1 MAQSVDFVLNL
12 KANVEEAMKG
22 IKGVQEGLK
31 QLKLPKGFESSFDK
45 SFDNLNGLVK
55 KFNDQLN
62 KGVKTK
68 GDVTGLERLTNQIDV
83 EIDKISKDFQKL
95 TGQEIHFKVDTTEIK
110 NAQKELDKAI
120 EARNKFAASQ
130 ADVKIGKTGKSANNL
145 LDAISDAA
153 GKTKTGQAAKAA
165 KEALNS
171 GDLQGYI
178 SNLAIIEKYY
188 GRIKDSESKIG
199 KNTGGLSSAQVF
211 KALHSAVADSS
222 TEMENLN
229 KSVTKAK
236 ANLETATSNAV
247 RDAGIQAQEAADKF
261 DKEAQAIK
269 AAEDAQKQLANQS
282 QSLNQN
288 IGQLESHVAMY
299 FSFAA
304 ILRKVTQIARKA
316 FQTVKELD
324 AAMVETAVVT
334 NFDVGDMW
342 NMLPTYTENANAL
355 GSTIKDVYEAATL
368 YYQQGLNTAQAM
380 GLANETLK
388 MARIGGLEAAEATD
402 MMTAA
407 LRGFNM
413 QLNELSAQRIND
425 VYSKLAAITAS
436 DTREIGSAMERTASI
451 ANSANMEFETTSA
464 FLAQMIETTR
474 EAPENLGT
482 AMKTIVARFQEMK
495 QDPTKLIDS
504 EGEMLNANKVDA
516 ALKTI
521 GVNLMDVNGQ
531 FRDLDDV
538 FLEISSKWG
547 GLTQAQQRYIATIA
561 AGSRQQSRFIAMM
574 QNYDRT
580 MELVEAANNSTGA
593 SQEQFDKTLEG
604 LDAKLNKLKNAWDQ
618 FAMGLANNK
627 IIKLAVDGMTDLFT
641 IINKI
646 LGVLD
651 NIPDPFGGVT
661 KSLVTLLAVVKGMG
675 FAGTILTGGVR
686 GLGGWARGE
695 EKFRA
700 ATPFGSMKKG
710 ISLQFE
716 EARTAKNNAA
726 ARRAGAMDG
735 EAYKKSFIQK
745 IREINIGQA
754 VTQARGAV
762 GNSNANARILLNKLY
777 PSGNLNAESRKKA
790 LEIINRI
797 QNDVQSGLMSSR
809 AGLNAMKVRFISA
822 HLDAS
827 KIDSSSQELQNL
839 INTVESGQQA
849 FTTFGA
855 KVNTA
860 GSFLQNFGM
869 IIGGPVGNVLSTI
882 GFALLTVGGSLT
894 KVITSTIAATA
905 AALAH
910 AAGIKKENA
919 ELIKQKI
926 LNGEISKQN
935 YGKMFQNLFGKA
947 SGEAGGGMQAIGK
960 TVGTLLKHLLKLA
973 KPLLII
979 AGIAAALYG
988 IYRVVKADEIALNK
1002 AGKAA
1007 GAAADAYSSAAQ
1019 ATSELRDNLAQ
1030 LEEAQSGFDGLVEGT
1045 AAFNEQL
1052 IKSNELVVELLKKY
1066 PMLYDY
1072 LKTEDNGRMTI
1083 SDEGMKA
1090 VLDYQKEITSQA
1102 AALSTITN
1110 GEYRAK
1116 QSEQEEDNL
1125 RKERDKVLRTFNGTQ
1140 EERATL
1146 VDTYDKELELLDKQQ
1161 ETYRQSSKATA
1172 VTTALSDK
1180 ELNNQKAITQ
1190 LYSDQYDLRKS
1201 GVKLSKK
1208 EAYQAYA
1215 DFYGYD
1221 YRGKKLYDLDGNEVN
1236 VDKKDVQAVAEEIS
1250 VLTTFETD
1258 AESLNN
1264 VINYANDYFKEN
1276 FNWDPFG
1283 NIEGK
1288 DTFISDLLSKDIN
1301 ANEDVIQEVLND
1313 ATSLE
1318 KTAEQLSADQISKI
1332 MGVSLDTVQS
1342 DLEGYREKVV
1352 DLLEQNAKDIAKAQA
1367 QNYADLGIMI
1377 GKAYDTQNVGV
1388 INGKLRALNQKQRQS
1403 ILQAAQGLEKAAG
1416 EDSME
1421 AVIRN
1426 MSNVYIGKN
1435 TDAINEM
1442 QKLID
1447 GVNWDSAIDRL
1458 GTYNKLIESG
1468 NEQLRIM
1475 GEELKNSSDE
1485 SSLVVDA
1492 FEELYSSTDFTK
1504 ATEDLSKYTDGL
1516 GHIDASGIKEL
1527 SKESNSLNNLLKTG
1541 EITTGGM
1548 AKVMNLLHDN
1558 ADLTFLDM
1566 NDDLIKLLNN
1576 LGQVDTLLGEAHNTI
1591 ENFDPGL
1598 DTGEAGD
1605 FFTDSVEK
1613 YNEFF
1618 ENGEWGNPQMRAYAE
1633 FIVGEDNFIAKLK
1646 ENNGDLKKTYEDFN
1660 DIINEFAT
1668 GGYDV
1673 WERVANATGGAA
1685 DRFSFDE
1692 NGSLQI
1698 DLTGITS
1705 IEDIIDDFAEAA
1717 GISKEGAQV
1726 ALELFS
1732 NYSPDFQSQM
1742 EAVAAYNTFNEDGRG
1757 YLKNKVTEEGR
1768 IVLLQSDL
1776 EKFALALGLDANNG
1790 EDIEELKNTIA
1801 GAIGETSK
1809 IVDVIQNTGENASPE
1824 QIAQEYSRYMLGD
1837 ENAKRDDWIKQY
1849 IDEEHNNSIDVKEA
1863 LAGLKEFNF
1872 TNAESMGMLWNAF
1885 KDSNQD
1891 FTYNGI
1897 KLDRNEITSQEE
1909 FEAAFAEAVE
1919 APDWVNVG
1927 ELIAQGFWQYENQRK
1942 AEESSTP
1949 STLTTD
1955 SSSSTGMYKDQEHG
1969 SQEAWDSGTASIQ
1982 KIIDFFSGLGAGNES
1997 SYGWKNGDKDE
2008 IIRYQWQK
2016 HSKSDPLGEEEV
2028 TIPVNLDDSSVDSE
2042 INEIKEKIAQE
2053 TVTLDIDSELTGA
2066 DLREQLSDAGFNL
2079 DEEQVITFVA
2089 ATDDGSFQQVEV
2101 NLNDIPEDVP
2111 VTAYLEDYF
2120 TEPTNIMISSFNGSS
2135 VGIEDYAIDNYTEPT
2150 GQMIQDFWGA
2160 NVGIEDWMIDNF
2172 TGPTND
2178 AIAGFAGA
2186 YVSIPV
2192 NMYLTEQAQA
2202 LVDKLGN
2209 MGGSFGVNG
2218 ALASLKGLFNVTPG
2232 GATISKGGGPL
2243 GGPSNNNAHSSIPT
2257 NTRGGSGGGSG
2268 GSGGGGGGGG
2278 GSDKH
2283 QTINNWSIEEVI
2295 RFDAEKKIDNYQHK
2309 VDNWMKDLEKS
2320 LDKIGTRVSDVTS
2333 NLNNQID
2340 YLKSVERQNNNLAAS
2355 YQRSLNQ
2362 IDKGDYKVTISY
2374 DKNGESQQE
2383 DVNLSPYI
2391 YKDQWDNYQIDKS
2404 KIAGA
2409 GSKARQEAIFK
2420 AAQSA
2425 IDPLVSGL
2433 QKAQDGARAARDAIE
2448 DLQKQI
2454 YNTFYGWENE
2464 ITKIY
2469 NLTQKISNLTGM
2481 QERFVTQVNLEL
2493 TKLGVGYGST
2503 IDSIV
2508 NITAV
2513 LNRNNDAL
2521 VKTVKANKELI
2532 KARQEELANAISSTD
2547 ELDHYTQVWKNA
2559 GRTMNDAGVQLAKQ
2573 EWDAANMALSYISS
2587 KQFNED
2593 GTIEI
2598 EINTKKFENDV
2609 AKGLISEKTYEAIK
2623 KHLDNIEN
2631 AAKEVN
2637 NIIKDSANILVD
2649 YYNKL
2654 EEYQKTIGDFE
2665 NVLLKQLEDNL
2676 KTQID
2681 NSKKLNNSL
2690 KNSLKNILDEVK
2702 RRLNERRQK
2711 EDNAQTEA
2719 DIAKKQQ
2726 QLAMLRAN
2734 TSAGNKV
2741 EIARLEKEIADAQ
2754 QSYQRTL
2761 EDQLLQKLQEQ
2772 EDIAATQR
2780 ERQIEL
2786 LEAQLELDKE
2796 RNRQLVTT
2804 WLKDPTQYQ
2813 EEIRKLWLESQDY
2826 EDKGDYNREI
2836 LEKAFDK
2843 AFTEYLNAA
2852 TQSNFTSSL
2861 RSQLNIQQTIAD
2873 RVKEIEDL
2881 LKFVTELNTNGEIG
2895 KTILNPHTA
2904 KYFKDNENSINEALK
2919 ASESEGH
2926 RFTDKELVN
2935 GGYTIRDFIKAGI
2948 KDRQRL
2954 LNAGFDEKTV
2964 NQYVP
2969 KQKTSPKKT
2978 TSNTKTNS
2986 TTNKSTTPTKKTYSE
3001 HGGSLPASYPGYFSS
3016 NYTTKIQQFLKAI
3029 GLYKDK
3035 IDGSYGPNTR
3045 SATKAFQRLVGL
3057 TVDGSFGP
3065 DTLKKAK
3072 LYKYKKGG
3080 LAPFTGPAWLDGTKS
3095 KPELV
3100 LNATDTKNFIQLKDI
3115 LSSIMKGGVFDTA
3128 AAVAGDT
3135 NYEININVDHIENDY
3150 DVDKIANRV
3159 KKIIV
3164 QDSSYRNVT
3173 SVRKFR

>member
-12 KANVEEAMKG
+12 KANVEEAMR
-22 IKGVQEGLK
+22 GVKAVQNGLG
-31 QLKLPKGFESSFDK
+31 QLKLPKGFESSFEK
-45 SFDNLNGLVK
+45 SFGNLEGLVK

-68 GDVTGLERLTNQIDV
+68 GDVTGLERLTNQIDA
-83 EIDKISKDFQKL
+83 EMDKISKNLQKL
-95 TGQEIHFKVDTTEIK
+95 TGQEIHFKIDTTEIK
-110 NAQKELDKAI
+110 NARNELKKAI
-120 EARNKFAASQ
+120 EDRNKFAALQ
-130 ADVKIGKTGKSANNL
+130 ADVKIGKSGKSANEL
-145 LDAISDAA
+145 LDAIGGIA
-153 GKTKTGQAAKAA
+153 GKTKTGQAARAA
-165 KEALNS
+165 KDALNA

-178 SNLAIIEKYY
+178 TNLAIIEKYY
-188 GRIKDSESKIG
+188 SRIKESESRLGDK
-199 KNTGGLSSAQVF
+199 TGLSSVQAFEMLRNVISGSSSEMEAF
-211 KALHSAVADSS
+211 NKRVASAEDVLKTAVA
-222 TEMENLN
+222 NG
-229 KSVTKAK
+229 A
-236 ANLETATSNAV
+236 
-247 RDAGIQAQEAADKF
+247 RDAATQVQDLNDKFEKNKQVIEGAERAQE
-261 DKEAQAIK
+261 
-269 AAEDAQKQLANQS
+269 QLASQS
-282 QSLNQN
+282 QNLNQN
-288 IGQLESHVAMY
+288 ISQLEGQVAMY

-342 NMLPTYTENANAL
+342 DMLPTYTKNANAL
-355 GSTIKDVYEAATL
+355 GSTIKDVYDAATL
-368 YYQQGLNTAQAM
+368 YYQQGLNQSQAM
-380 GLANETLK
+380 ALANETLK

-413 QLNELSAQRIND
+413 QINEMSAQRIND

-436 DTREIGSAMERTASI
+436 DTRELGSAMERTASI
-451 ANSANMEFETTSA
+451 ADSAGMAFETTSA

-504 EGEMLNANKVDA
+504 EGEMLDANRVDK

-521 GVNLMDVNGQ
+521 GVSLMDVNGQ
-531 FRDLDDV
+531 FRNLDDV
-538 FLEISSKWG
+538 FLEISSKWS
-547 GLTQAQQRYIATIA
+547 GLTQTQQRYIATIA

-580 MELVEAANNSTGA
+580 MELVEAANNSAGA

-695 EKFRA
+695 EKFAA

-710 ISLQFE
+710 IGLQFE
-716 EARTAKNNAA
+716 EARTARNNAA
-726 ARRAGAMDG
+726 ATREANRDTQIYKSVVTKNLSGFSFAEAMSQAKAASASATKSLINGMFPPKAINNAIRSEMSQIVISFQQAFQQGLVTEG
-735 EAYKKSFIQK
+735 EA
-745 IREINIGQA
+745 IN
-754 VTQARGAV
+754 
-762 GNSNANARILLNKLY
+762 LLRTEL
-777 PSGNLNAESRKKA
+777 KA
-790 LEIINRI
+790 LGVE
-797 QNDVQSGLMSSR
+797 
-809 AGLNAMKVRFISA
+809 AT
-822 HLDAS
+822 DAQL
-827 KIDSSSQELQNL
+827 KTL
-839 INTVESGQQA
+839 INTTEKGAES
-849 FTTFGA
+849 FTGFGA
-855 KVNTA
+855 KVTSA
-860 GSFLQNFGM
+860 GNFLTQFGF
-869 IIGGPVGNVLSTI
+869 ILQQTGGPLAVVGQVLTTA
-882 GFALLTVGGSLT
+882 GFALATLGTSLT
-894 KVITSTIAATA
+894 TLSKKAAIATA
-905 AALAH
+905 MAFMH
-910 AAGIKKENA
+910 AAGMKAEEIQAKKTA
-919 ELIKQKI
+919 IA
-926 LNGEISKQN
+926 NGEASAGETIKGIISGAGGATKAI
-935 YGKMFQNLFGKA
+935 GLIGKA
-947 SGEAGGGMQAIGK
+947 LLRLLGPIAAISFAVFVIYKIYRIATQAKRELKEAGQ
-960 TVGTLLKHLLKLA
+960 
-973 KPLLII
+973 
-979 AGIAAALYG
+979 
-988 IYRVVKADEIALNK
+988 
-1002 AGKAA
+1002 AA

-1019 ATSELRDNLAQ
+1019 ATSELRDNLSQ
-1030 LEEAQSGFDGLVEGT
+1030 LEEAQAGFDGLVEGT

-1052 IKSNELVVELLKKY
+1052 IKSNELVLELLKKY

-1072 LKTEDNGRMTI
+1072 LTTDANGRMTI
-1083 SDEGMKA
+1083 SEAGTKA
-1090 VLDYQKEITSQA
+1090 VSEYQAEITNQA

-1116 QSEQEEDNL
+1116 QSEQEERDL
-1125 RKERDKVLRTFNGTQ
+1125 RKERNEALRTFDGTL
-1140 EERATL
+1140 EEREKL
-1146 VDTYDKELELLDKQQ
+1146 VETYDKELELLDKQQ

-1172 VTTALSDK
+1172 VSTALSGK

-1190 LYSDQYDLRKS
+1190 LYSDQYDLRKRD
-1201 GVKLSKK
+1201 VDLSKE
-1208 EAYQAYA
+1208 EAYKKYA

-1221 YRGKKLYDLDGNEVN
+1221 YRGGKLYDSDNNEVN
-1236 VDKKDVQAVAEEIS
+1236 VEKSDVISAAKEIE
-1250 VLTTFETD
+1250 VLTTFEAD
-1258 AESLNN
+1258 AESLND
-1264 VINYANDYFKEN
+1264 VINLANRYFKDN
-1276 FNWDPFG
+1276 FNWDPFENVQG
-1283 NIEGK
+1283 Q
-1288 DTFISDLLSKDIN
+1288 DTFISDILSRN
-1301 ANEDVIQEVLND
+1301 ADASEDAIQAVLSNSSVLED
-1313 ATSLE
+1313 MVGELPTDFIAGITGASL
-1318 KTAEQLSADQISKI
+1318 AE
-1332 MGVSLDTVQS
+1332 VQS
-1342 DLEGYREKVV
+1342 DLDTYT
-1352 DLLEQNAKDIAKAQA
+1352 DQTIDILEEDVEAIAEAQSK
-1367 QNYADLGIMI
+1367 NIADLGIMI
-1377 GKAYDTQNVGV
+1377 GKAYGTTNIEWIQSQLEGLSQ
-1388 INGKLRALNQKQRQS
+1388 IERQTM
-1403 ILQAAQGLEKAAG
+1403 LTAGQALEKAVG
-1416 EDSME
+1416 TESME
-1421 AVIRN
+1421 TLIQGMTEIYKTGTTEEIA
-1426 MSNVYIGKN
+1426 K
-1435 TDAINEM
+1435 M
-1442 QKLID
+1442 QDLISEA
-1447 GVNWDSAIDRL
+1447 NWDNAIDRL
-1458 GTYNKLIESG
+1458 GVYNSLIESG
-1468 NEQLRIM
+1468 YENL
-1475 GEELKNSSDE
+1475 EEWGIAFEEIGE
-1485 SSLVVDA
+1485 SSTLLTDA
-1492 FEELYSSTDFTK
+1492 FQELYSSTDFID
-1504 ATEDLSKYTDGL
+1504 ATEDLDKYTDAM
-1516 GHIDASGIKEL
+1516 GHIDASGVKEL
-1527 SKESNSLNNLLKTG
+1527 SEGVGSLNKLLETG
-1541 EITTGGM
+1541 EVTTGGM
-1548 AKVMNLLHDN
+1548 ARTMNLLHDN

-1566 NDDLIKLLNN
+1566 NDDLLRLLNN
-1576 LGQVDTLLGEAHNTI
+1576 LGQLDTLLGDAHNII

-1605 FFTDSVEK
+1605 FFVDSVEK
-1613 YNEFF
+1613 YNELY

-1633 FIVGEDNFIAKLK
+1633 LIVGAKRFNDALK
-1646 ENNGDLKKTYEDFN
+1646 DNNGDLKKTYGQFN
-1660 DIINEFAT
+1660 DIINDFA
-1668 GGYDV
+1668 GGAYDA
-1673 WERVANATGGAA
+1673 WERVANMTGGAA
-1685 DRFSFDE
+1685 DMFYKDS
-1692 NGSLQI
+1692 NGAFRI

-1705 IEDIIDDFAEAA
+1705 VEDVVDNLAEAGGYSRETA
-1717 GISKEGAQV
+1717 KMM
-1726 ALELFS
+1726 LEFFS

-1742 EAVAAYNTFNEDGRG
+1742 EAVAFTNTFNNDKGSYVRERLTDSGD
-1757 YLKNKVTEEGR
+1757 
-1768 IVLLQSDL
+1768 IVLLRSDL
-1776 EKFALALGLDANNG
+1776 EKFALAT
-1790 EDIEELKNTIA
+1790 NTDLENEKETNRLLNQIA
-1801 GAIGETSK
+1801 GVVGKDYSK
-1809 IVDVIQNTGENASPE
+1809 IQTIDDTSEGTSVEDVIADYNDKFYGTSAADDQWIQKYTEQNHT
-1824 QIAQEYSRYMLGD
+1824 D
-1837 ENAKRDDWIKQY
+1837 
-1849 IDEEHNNSIDVKEA
+1849 SIDVQNAIDGLKDFNLTEEDAKEA
-1863 LAGLKEFNF
+1863 VWQAFRDSDQDYYYKGDLLDRDTITSRDEFDAELEKITETDKWVDIGEAIAEGFIKHLKEQREQNGDKSGDESTPGSRTSGGHRVGQNKESAPTRYDSSRDNTKDVITDEDSTGFQRTTAAAHRGNDKDLGNIPVGVDTTTVKDQLINTWNEIKEAFSNDQIEADVKVNTEDAKKEYKNVEDAIENSPLLTSLNLDQNSLEETQTAIQSLKDQPVEVDAEIEETIDADVQPAEEKVDNF
-1872 TNAESMGMLWNAF
+1872 VTNTENLEPAI
-1885 KDSNQD
+1885 
-1891 FTYNGI
+1891 TYNGI
-1897 KLDRNEITSQEE
+1897 D
-1909 FEAAFAEAVE
+1909 AATAKALATDKFIQSLRPSMTIKGDNREVYAKANGAFNYVQSIKPIMHLLAKDHISPSAVKIFNAWNGKTLNWTLKMNAVVPNINPVANAAVAGGIAAINVAFKTYM
-1919 APDWVNVG
+1919 APDIG
-1927 ELIAQGFWQYENQRK
+1927 
-1942 AEESSTP
+1942 STYSLP
-1949 STLTTD
+1949 
-1955 SSSSTGMYKDQEHG
+1955 
-1969 SQEAWDSGTASIQ
+1969 
-1982 KIIDFFSGLGAGNES
+1982 
-1997 SYGWKNGDKDE
+1997 
-2008 IIRYQWQK
+2008 
-2016 HSKSDPLGEEEV
+2016 
-2028 TIPVNLDDSSVDSE
+2028 PV
-2042 INEIKEKIAQE
+2042 
-2053 TVTLDIDSELTGA
+2053 
-2066 DLREQLSDAGFNL
+2066 DLS
-2079 DEEQVITFVA
+2079 
-2089 ATDDGSFQQVEV
+2089 
-2101 NLNDIPEDVP
+2101 
-2111 VTAYLEDYF
+2111 
-2120 TEPTNIMISSFNGSS
+2120 
-2135 VGIEDYAIDNYTEPT
+2135 
-2150 GQMIQDFWGA
+2150 
-2160 NVGIEDWMIDNF
+2160 
-2172 TGPTND
+2172 
-2178 AIAGFAGA
+2178 
-2186 YVSIPV
+2186 
-2192 NMYLTEQAQA
+2192 
-2202 LVDKLGN
+2202 
-2209 MGGSFGVNG
+2209 
-2218 ALASLKGLFNVTPG
+2218 
-2232 GATISKGGGPL
+2232 
-2243 GGPSNNNAHSSIPT
+2243 
-2257 NTRGGSGGGSG
+2257 SGGGSG

-2278 GSDKH
+2278 GGSDDKPKH
-2283 QTINNWSIEEVI
+2283 ITINNWSIEEVI

-2362 IDKGDYKVTISY
+2362 IDKGNYKVTISY

-2493 TKLGVGYGST
+2493 TKLGAGYGST
-2503 IDSIV
+2503 IDSII
-2508 NITAV
+2508 NITTV
-2513 LNRNNDAL
+2513 LNRNNEAL

-2547 ELDHYTQVWKNA
+2547 ELEHYTQVWKNA

-2609 AKGLISEKTYEAIK
+2609 AKGLISEKTYKAIK

-2681 NSKKLNNSL
+2681 NAKKLNNSL

-2813 EEIRKLWLESQDY
+2813 EEIRKLWLESKDY

-2926 RFTDKELVN
+2926 KFTDKELVS
-2935 GGYTIRDFIKAGI
+2935 GGYTIRDFIEAGI
-2948 KDRQRL
+2948 KDKQRL

-2964 NQYVP
+2964 DQYVP
-2969 KQKTSPKKT
+2969 KQKPSRKKT
-2978 TSNTKTNS
+2978 TTPTKP
-2986 TTNKSTTPTKKTYSE
+2986 NKPTTPTKKTYSE
-3001 HGGSLPASYPGYFSS
+3001 HGGSLPDSYPGYFSS
-3016 NYTTKIQQFLKAI
+3016 SYTTKIQQFLKTI

-3035 IDGSYGPNTR
+3035 VDGSYGPNTR

-3080 LAPFTGPAWLDGTKS
+3080 LAPFTGPAWLDGTRS

-3128 AAVAGDT
+3128 TAVAGDT
-3135 NYEININVDHIENDY
+3135 NYEININVDHINNDY